1 MKAMM
6 LVGQISIST
15 FFVFCLLTASANALD
30 ATDAMRLDDLERKS
44 LQLEQDILSARRGSP
59 LGGQAWECLN
69 ELYYK
74 LEVISVRIEWLYSME
89 LLASSMNDKS
99 DEQTVLD
106 MLNEDA
112 TNFLNHVEISRKGI
126 NSTAGYCSSINVA
139 VAKAQEILGFYDEA
153 TSVVRSIMK
162 AR

>member
-1 MKAMM
+1 MKAMIS
-6 LVGQISIST
+6 VEQISISS
-15 FFVFCLLTASANALD
+15 FLVICLLTASANALD
-30 ATDAMRLDDLERKS
+30 ATDAMHVDNLVKKS
-44 LQLEQDILSARRGSP
+44 LQLEQDILSARRDSP
-59 LGGQAWECLN
+59 LRGQAWECLN

-89 LLASSMNDKS
+89 LLALSMNDKS

-106 MLNEDA
+106 VLNEDA
-112 TNFLNHVEISRKGI
+112 THFLNHVEINRKGI

-139 VAKAQEILGFYDEA
+139 VAKAKEILEFYDEA
-153 TSVVRSIMK
+153 TSVVRSIAK

>member
-1 MKAMM
+1 
-6 LVGQISIST
+6 
-15 FFVFCLLTASANALD
+15 
-30 ATDAMRLDDLERKS
+30 
-44 LQLEQDILSARRGSP
+44 LSVRRSSP
-59 LGGQAWECLN
+59 LGGQEWECLN

-89 LLASSMNDKS
+89 LLALSMNDKS
-99 DEQTVLD
+99 DKQTVLD
-106 MLNEDA
+106 LLNDDA
-112 TNFLNHVEISRKGI
+112 TNFLKHVEISRKGI

-153 TSVVRSIMK
+153 TSVVRLMMN